1 MNLTLLPDLAT
12 FVLIVDHGSFS
23 AAARAAGVTPSAMS
37 RSVSRLERE
46 TGSQLLH
53 RSTRKLALS
62 ETGKMVYEHAKMM
75 LEAARQ
81 AIDSGGSV
89 QHVPQGKITLS
100 VPKAVGRFVIHPLIP
115 QFLERFPLVDVCL
128 RLEDRYMDL
137 IDDGVDLAL
146 QITNTPSPG
155 LHGKPLMPIT
165 HILCATPE
173 YLQKQG
179 TPTHPE
185 DLRQHS
191 CISLTLEIS

>member
-1 MNLTLLPDLAT
+1 MNLTLLPNLAT

-37 RSVSRLERE
+37 RSVSRLEHE

-100 VPKAVGRFVIHPLIP
+100 VPKAVGRFVIHPLIRN
-115 QFLERFPLVDVCL
+115 FLNVFP
-128 RLEDRYMDL
+128 
-137 IDDGVDLAL
+137 G
-146 QITNTPSPG
+146 
-155 LHGKPLMPIT
+155 
-165 HILCATPE
+165 
-173 YLQKQG
+173 
-179 TPTHPE
+179 
-185 DLRQHS
+185 
-191 CISLTLEIS
+191 

>member
-81 AIDSGGSV
+81 AIDSGEAYNTFLRERLRSAY
-89 QHVPQGKITLS
+89 
-100 VPKAVGRFVIHPLIP
+100 PKPSDASLFIH
-115 QFLERFPLVDVCL
+115 
-128 RLEDRYMDL
+128 
-137 IDDGVDLAL
+137 
-146 QITNTPSPG
+146 
-155 LHGKPLMPIT
+155 
-165 HILCATPE
+165 
-173 YLQKQG
+173 
-179 TPTHPE
+179 
-185 DLRQHS
+185 
-191 CISLTLEIS
+191 